1 MRHLRRL
8 IQGLVAAAVVVGAT
22 LAVTT
27 GESSAADLYVAPSGS
42 DTTTCTQQAPCK
54 SFNRA
59 YTLANPGSVVEVAG
73 GDYPNQTI
81 DAPPKASGP
90 VVVFRPASGA
100 AVRVAW
106 INVATSHLEFR
117 DMQATGG
124 TYNRAGAADVTYR
137 NVDMED
143 FFIRSASKIS
153 YIGGSVGPNDGQ
165 DYMNWIT
172 AGEGSNTGSKDILL
186 DGVTIHDFRKHQA
199 GAHVDCIG
207 IDDVDGLVIRNS
219 RIRNCEHF
227 GMIFGRDIVTN
238 RAARNVTIEN
248 NFIDCCGTGYYSLGF
263 AYLEGP
269 ALVRNNSLDLGI
281 GFLVAP
287 VSGLEIN
294 SNIIPSNNAANCS
307 ESGVTWKYNLIG
319 TGKTCGVGDKT
330 GPLGYVDPG
339 SVDFHLKS
347 TSAAINA
354 GDPNSTLATD
364 IDGSPRGANRIDAGA
379 DEFGSGP
386 ATGGAGPSSDTA
398 GSPATSPAA
407 DSHSAP
413 AAQTV
418 VPAGSWKGTATLAGA
433 RPRLVIRRVRLQTVL
448 RHGQPASVTC
458 SASCWVTARLMV
470 SAGTARRNGIPRTLA
485 YVRTY
490 RNRAGKIP
498 LRLKPSAAT
507 ARALAGRRVLAT
519 ELRVAVTSRGRRM
532 STHPRILLRR

>member
-1 MRHLRRL
+1 MRRP
-8 IQGLVAAAVVVGAT
+8 IQALLAAAVVVCAT
-22 LAVTT
+22 LALTT

-42 DTTTCTQQAPCK
+42 DASTCTQQAPCK

-59 YTLANPGSVVEVAG
+59 YALANPGAVVEVAG
-73 GDYPNQTI
+73 GDYPDQTL
-81 DAPPKASGP
+81 DAPPKPTGP

-124 TYNRAGAADVTYR
+124 TYNRAGADDVTYR

-143 FFIRSASKIS
+143 FFIRSASRIS
-153 YIGGSVGPNDGQ
+153 YIGGSVGPNDSQ

-172 AGEGSNTGSKDILL
+172 AGEGSSTGSKDILL
-186 DGVTIHDFRKHQA
+186 DGVTIHDFRKHQT
-199 GAHVDCIG
+199 GSHVDCIG

-219 RIRNCEHF
+219 KIRNCEHF
-227 GMIFGRDIVTN
+227 GMIFGSDIVTN

-294 SNIIPSNNAANCS
+294 SNIIPSNNSANCS
-307 ESGVTWKYNLIG
+307 QSGVTWKYNLIG
-319 TGKTCGVGDKT
+319 AGKTCGVGDRT

-364 IDGSPRGANRIDAGA
+364 IDGSPRGADRIDAGA
-379 DEFGSGP
+379 DEYGSGP
-386 ATGGAGPSSDTA
+386 ASGGAGPSSGTA
-398 GSPATSPAA
+398 PSPATSAA
-407 DSHSAP
+407 GSSAP
-413 AAQTV
+413 AAQV
-418 VPAGSWKGTATLAGA
+418 IVPTASWHGAATLAGA
-433 RPRLVIRRVRLQTVL
+433 RPRLVVRRVRLGTAL
-448 RHGQPASVTC
+448 RHGLPATLKC
-458 SASCWVTARLMV
+458 SASCWVTARLIV
-470 SAGTARRNGIPRTLA
+470 SAATARNHGIPRTLA
-485 YVRTY
+485 VVRTF
-490 RNRAGKIP
+490 RRGAGKVA
-498 LRLKPSAAT
+498 LRLRPSPRA
-507 ARALAGRRVLAT
+507 ARALAGRRSLPL
-519 ELRVAVTSRGRRM
+519 ELRVSVTSRGRQM
-532 STHPRILLRR
+532 TTHPRILLTR